1 MGYTFLFFK
10 QYLFEYTGKVPRT
23 VEYHYTFDFSTLLTT
38 IPLCKLKINR
48 KKVKRIFLILRNIL
62 FVKQVFKDI
71 LFAMYGGGGFKQTVD
86 IPICTTYVPFPP
98 NLFLY
103 SYKLGIM
110 HKLLKCLSIYIKGH
124 SWSSC
129 I

>member
-1 MGYTFLFFK
+1 MGYMFLFFK
-10 QYLFEYTGKVPRT
+10 HYLFEYTGKVPRT
-23 VEYHYTFDFSTLLTT
+23 VEYHYTFDSSTLLTT
-38 IPLCKLKINR
+38 IPLCKLKINS

-62 FVKQVFKDI
+62 FTKQVFR
-71 LFAMYGGGGFKQTVD
+71 L
-86 IPICTTYVPFPP
+86 PICYVWGRWFSTDSWHSYMYHLCPFSP